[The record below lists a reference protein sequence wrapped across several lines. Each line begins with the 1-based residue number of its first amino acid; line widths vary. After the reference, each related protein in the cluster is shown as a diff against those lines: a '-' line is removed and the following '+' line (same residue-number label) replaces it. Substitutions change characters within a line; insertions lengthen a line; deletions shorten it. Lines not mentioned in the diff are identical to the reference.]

1 MQDFVH
7 QPYDR
12 LYATPGIY
20 PGSGTIPGCGGF
32 PELLR
37 LIVWLLTGVRLAVQ
51 GLGFGL
57 VRAKTL
63 EYRVS
68 TRAVAQGRHGLKTVE
83 SIGLNV

>member
-1 MQDFVH
+1 MTVCMQH
-7 QPYDR
+7 QVSIQAPV
-12 LYATPGIY
+12 LFLVVEV
-20 PGSGTIPGCGGF
+20 S